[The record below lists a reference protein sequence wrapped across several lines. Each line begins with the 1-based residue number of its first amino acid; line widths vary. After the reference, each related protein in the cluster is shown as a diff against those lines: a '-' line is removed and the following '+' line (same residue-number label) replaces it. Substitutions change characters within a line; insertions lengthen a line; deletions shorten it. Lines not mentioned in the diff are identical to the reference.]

1 MKSTTT
7 LQLTPR
13 EKEIIQAWASGRLSH
28 EIAAIHFIS
37 EHTVKQHIKNI
48 YRKMGVKSKI
58 QAALMYGMLQQKLAS

>member
-1 MKSTTT
+1 MKSIATK
-7 LQLTPR
+7 LTRR
-13 EKEIIQAWASGRLSH
+13 EKEIIQAWTTGNLSH

-37 EHTVKQHIKNI
+37 DHTVKQHIKNI